1 MKKFVF
7 YVLALTLSVVLFG
20 CGELTPS
27 FQNEKAKI
35 KLGHLQLGLE
45 SHDLNVQQQQLDL
58 EVEQQLF
65 NIQGGGYAKDNGA
78 TGWKVGLIKN
88 RWLNR
93 VIHVEFLSAG
103 TGKLIASH
111 DIGDAEKRNG
121 GPWSLRISLPMGKY
135 QVVFYEYTVNN
146 RLEIKGKNQTL
157 EVTNLANRYDNG
169 VPYYFVV
176 SN

>member
-1 MKKFVF
+1 MKRFVF
-7 YVLALTLSVVLFG
+7 YVLALTLSAVLFG
-20 CGELTPS
+20 CGALRPAS
-27 FQNEKAKI
+27 MNEKDDI
-35 KLGHLQLGLE
+35 EIGHRRLGLE
-45 SHDLNVQQQQLDL
+45 SHDLNVQQQQLGL

-78 TGWKVGLIKN
+78 AGWKVGLIKN